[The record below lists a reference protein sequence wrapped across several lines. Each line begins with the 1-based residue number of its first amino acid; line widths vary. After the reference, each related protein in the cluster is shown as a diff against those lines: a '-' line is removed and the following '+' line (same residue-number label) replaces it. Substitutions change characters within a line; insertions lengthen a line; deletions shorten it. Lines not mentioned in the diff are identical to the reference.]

1 MDSGDLATLSVSVVL
16 ENKFQK
22 DFDAFLSELKAHEG
36 LEQKIKL
43 SFDVDES
50 NLSESV
56 KKIIA
61 LKEEDITLNIKVN
74 DNHLNKINA
83 KSIEPKESD
92 TEANGSFLL
101 DAGEYTDHLN
111 SSIKSLNK
119 EAKKFYNTL
128 KSIDQLQNFMQDF
141 DSTLS
146 FSSDDLSSINETSI
160 SVKELINSMKELN
173 QETKKFNTEFT
184 KTSKIKG
191 GQKGQN
197 QAQTRRSGTVSNPQ
211 NEVNSIRRSNRGN
224 SLTSELSPFIMA
236 GIPALITAVLAS
248 DLVKSV
254 INTIKEPID
263 AERTARKSI
272 PGMFSGSGLY
282 HQRMVESRILGGIN
296 NVGAEQSE
304 ISNLQTD
311 VMGSKG
317 AALTAL
323 MGQTDVQKLI
333 SNTHMK
339 DRIGFTIKSIL
350 KHTEKENISPVQIAR
365 YLRFAG
371 LSDLQGVI
379 NTSMNNKEGLT
390 GLEYYTKEDKAVK
403 YLKQQNLDSIYNKA
417 QTLNYGK
424 VYIKTQTVDIAGEFS
439 TGFLDNISNK
449 MESVWDKMHSYI
461 SRTVSQNHTVSQHS
475 NNHMRPRIQR

>member
-16 ENKFQK
+16 DNKFQK
-22 DFDAFLSELKAHEG
+22 DFDAFLSELKSHEG

-43 SFDVDES
+43 SFAVDES

-74 DNHLNKINA
+74 DNNLNKINA

-101 DAGEYTDHLN
+101 DTGEYTEHLN
-111 SSIKSLNK
+111 SSMKSLNK

-128 KSIDQLQNFMQDF
+128 KSIDQLQSFMQDF

-173 QETKKFNTEFT
+173 KETKKFNTEFT

-191 GQKGQN
+191 GQKWQN

-282 HQRMVESRILGGIN
+282 HQRMVESRILGALITL
-296 NVGAEQSE
+296 EQSNQK
-304 ISNLQTD
+304 SVTY
-311 VMGSKG
+311 K
-317 AALTAL
+317 L
-323 MGQTDVQKLI
+323 M
-333 SNTHMK
+333 
-339 DRIGFTIKSIL
+339 
-350 KHTEKENISPVQIAR
+350 
-365 YLRFAG
+365 
-371 LSDLQGVI
+371 
-379 NTSMNNKEGLT
+379 
-390 GLEYYTKEDKAVK
+390 
-403 YLKQQNLDSIYNKA
+403 
-417 QTLNYGK
+417 
-424 VYIKTQTVDIAGEFS
+424 
-439 TGFLDNISNK
+439 
-449 MESVWDKMHSYI
+449 
-461 SRTVSQNHTVSQHS
+461 
-475 NNHMRPRIQR
+475 